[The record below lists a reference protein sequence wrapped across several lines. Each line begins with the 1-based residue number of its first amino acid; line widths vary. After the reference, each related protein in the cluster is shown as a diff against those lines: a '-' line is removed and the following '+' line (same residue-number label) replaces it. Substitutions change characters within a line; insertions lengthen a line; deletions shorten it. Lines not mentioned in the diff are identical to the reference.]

1 MRLAEPEDK
10 TRRRTNVS
18 LHPAAMEALRKAAW
32 ERDVPMS
39 RIVEEAI
46 EAHLGVDAN
55 RNKTRA

>member
-1 MRLAEPEDK
+1 MQLVTPEDK

-18 LHPAAMEALRKAAW
+18 LRPAAMDALRRAAW
-32 ERDVPMS
+32 ERDVPLS

-55 RNKTRA
+55 RNIRA